1 MNISSNEVHINA
13 KDEVIFQ
20 LLSNCNNFKQY
31 VPEIQNWQSTENSCA
46 FSVQGV
52 GDVQMNITEK
62 NAFSSVVFDVK
73 NTQIKS
79 LSIVFAI
86 KNKENTSI
94 LTGNS
99 SIDIP
104 VFIAQ
109 MIKPSLQKFLNLL
122 MERIKHAVENEI
134 PSAS

>member
-1 MNISSNEVHINA
+1 MNITSNEVQINA
-13 KDEVIFQ
+13 KDKIIFQ

-62 NAFSSVVFDVK
+62 NEFSSVVFDVK
-73 NTQIKS
+73 NKQIKS

-86 KNKENTSI
+86 KNLEKTSI
-94 LTGNS
+94 LSGHST
-99 SIDIP
+99 IDIP
-104 VFIAQ
+104 IFIAQ

-122 MERIKHAVENEI
+122 MERIKLAVENKTS
-134 PSAS
+134 SAS